1 MLMRGGEEMRRPVRE
16 RHRAALQ
23 HICPLLFSVHD
34 FQQPLGI
41 WLEHDEIASDF
52 GFEFI
57 KHGLF
62 RIDALN
68 EHSNS

>member
-1 MLMRGGEEMRRPVRE
+1 LIRQKN
-16 RHRAALQ
+16 AFDL
-23 HICPLLFSVHD
+23 IFSVHD

>member
-1 MLMRGGEEMRRPVRE
+1 LAQTDLLGVF
-16 RHRAALQ
+16 HALDLFIGNCRLKRSNRSRQ
-23 HICPLLFSVHD
+23 LFRQKNAFDLIFSVHD

-57 KHGLF
+57 
-62 RIDALN
+62 
-68 EHSNS
+68 EHA